1 MQARSLIWRSLPRVG
16 LARHCTSLAVKSEA
30 GAAQADAL
38 LDEAAQSPSE
48 LAAAEHPQSS
58 LAQATIAALKPEGE
72 PVPTVPL
79 NQLEDLDGL
88 YQSLTSP
95 LPPQHRDRVE
105 RHQRLREVNTDPEA
119 FWSRHEPSV
128 ESFDHLIRACGMQ
141 EQVPRARAYFEE
153 MEIVGLT
160 PAASTYA
167 ALIGA
172 HARVGD
178 VSGARA
184 VLDMAVQEA
193 RLEPTAPMVT
203 GLVDAIR
210 RAGRPAEEAHAVLGL
225 CRRLAALQQPGWPLC
240 LPLPHRLDACR
251 SYRWT

>member
-1 MQARSLIWRSLPRVG
+1 MARRS
-16 LARHCTSLAVKSEA
+16 
-30 GAAQADAL
+30 
-38 LDEAAQSPSE
+38 
-48 LAAAEHPQSS
+48 
-58 LAQATIAALKPEGE
+58 
-72 PVPTVPL
+72 
-79 NQLEDLDGL
+79 
-88 YQSLTSP
+88 
-95 LPPQHRDRVE
+95 RVE

-141 EQVPRARAYFEE
+141 AQVPRARAYFEE

-184 VLDMAVQEA
+184 VLDMAMQEA
-193 RLEPTAPMVT
+193 RLEPTAPIDRMT
-203 GLVDAIR
+203 PSCPQ
-210 RAGRPAEEAHAVLGL
+210 RAA
-225 CRRLAALQQPGWPLC
+225 
-240 LPLPHRLDACR
+240 
-251 SYRWT
+251 

>member
-1 MQARSLIWRSLPRVG
+1 MQARSLLWRSLPRVG

-48 LAAAEHPQSS
+48 LAAQSPSELAAAEHPQSP

-79 NQLEDLDGL
+79 DQLDDLDGL

-105 RHQRLREVNTDPEA
+105 RHQRLRAVNTDPEA

-141 EQVPRARAYFEE
+141 EQLPRARAYFEE
-153 MEIVGLT
+153 MEFVGLT
-160 PAASTYA
+160 PACA
-167 ALIGA
+167 
-172 HARVGD
+172 
-178 VSGARA
+178 
-184 VLDMAVQEA
+184 
-193 RLEPTAPMVT
+193 
-203 GLVDAIR
+203 
-210 RAGRPAEEAHAVLGL
+210 
-225 CRRLAALQQPGWPLC
+225 
-240 LPLPHRLDACR
+240 
-251 SYRWT
+251 